1 VAAKERKSQLHWYIP
16 FFLLIALACN
26 ALAGDIDPS
35 DYRPFSG
42 SKFFLLAESNFSSD
56 ENAVVRLEAKS
67 GNVMVYSGVDMVV
80 YRVPQPV
87 DFLKKQK
94 NLHRIRVEGIPK
106 EEGLANALGYIWDSE
121 YKESRLVAQRV
132 FSYTARS
139 NVVSEAPELSQ
150 TPPYSYSTEFDN
162 PPQFKRMPQFEF
174 VEGFR
179 YPLAEAEPIEP
190 PSVKLEGSSHNFI
203 EPRQGNVKIPLGTLK
218 PGLYLVEA
226 YVGGYRATTLV
237 FVTDNVSITKI
248 SGEQILVWTA
258 NRKTGEP
265 SAGAQVLL
273 TDGVGTLQSGT
284 TGPDGVF
291 IMKKKSPE
299 RSYVIVKDDQGG
311 VFASENYYYDTE
323 IYATKLYAFTDRPLY
338 QPGDTVHIKMF
349 GRYFQDS
356 QRSVPLNKGDV
367 KVAVLDPTGNPVTTV
382 TCSITGREGGDTSF
396 QLPDQ
401 AIPGGYT
408 LQMGYAEAFYTGS
421 FRVAR
426 YSKPH
431 FDIDIAFDKKE
442 FKTGEP
448 ITGTVRLAYPGGRPV
463 AGAQVDISVRAQ
475 SLTMVEH
482 EVRYEG
488 LFAAKLIQVRLA
500 SGPDGSAAFQ
510 LPPAKVPSRY
520 VVGAIASD
528 GPTYRVRASKELLI
542 QAGAGVYSLKTPKR
556 LTQPGERVE
565 FTIQLLGGSDGAP
578 AAWEAVRLEDQ
589 SVFSDSVSGDRIS
602 VLFPQS
608 GSYTV
613 RLKDAKGEIIGST
626 EHWVEGPQIKSR
638 PGSISIVLNKEE
650 YSYGE
655 KALALI
661 SFPEE
666 VENALVTLERDRVE
680 SYALLK
686 TGSSAVQLKRENSL
700 QWSAVIPITEMH
712 RPNITLSVLYV
723 RDGSYVFQNKGI
735 IVTVPRVQISFKPN
749 KETYLPGETVTV
761 DVETRLEGKPVSA
774 QLAVGVV
781 DEMVYVLQPEIAPDI
796 AEFFHHIR
804 HNQVKTTSSLNFH
817 TYDVATSSESQGQT
831 SSSERPL
838 KMLDRPRRENID
850 TAAWFPNLETG
861 ADGRTRFTFIMPQSL
876 SRWRMTGRAMT
887 RGGSVGQKTAYVI
900 SSKDCFLKWSGPA
913 VFRQEDEPRIQVL
926 GFNNGAEPI
935 SAEFVV
941 EGIDPQVREAVSLK
955 PGVNYLQFAFKAERD
970 ALIRTSLI
978 VQGRAVD
985 TLETAVAAVPRSW
998 ATTRLVHLDL
1008 DRPISTVPVPEGA
1021 SDIRL
1026 SLAGNAAERFLSV
1039 ADGLLDYPFGCV
1051 EQTASRLIPLSL
1063 AYEQIRALGLSQ
1075 NVIARLHSQIAAN
1088 RLRLVQMA
1096 GPDATFGWW
1105 GDLTHGSLFL
1115 TAYAYYADWN
1125 ALRVM
1130 GLEAPLNHWE
1140 KLLDIYKKQGDREDL
1155 LHKAIILWLAKEMGL
1170 PTRTL
1175 WEGAADQAVK
1185 SEAEPGREEAP
1196 SPPGA
1201 ANLME
1206 PSPTSDFRD
1215 MALVLLDL
1223 TAEPSAPKAELHVLA
1238 VKSLERLAGSKYP
1251 LAKALLLMATPPSQA
1266 GRGDQARAAE
1276 ILGSLS
1282 PESATIDRAVALLFL
1297 RKALSA
1303 KGGINAVDLFVPGDA
1318 WKKRPSRLD
1327 APVWHWQGRSGEN
1340 VTIELKAPPAKPVQA
1355 NLAYETTTEE
1365 ESRLPVKIERRL
1377 YRLLSE
1383 PINKD
1388 HPPTDEDGIPL
1399 QAQYKAVQVENPV
1412 RVDAGELYLDVIAI
1426 SPPENT
1432 VYRYGVVDVALPPGA
1447 DTEPMPWGVAITGI
1461 EGSPESRSYPGFQSY
1476 AVPVDE
1482 LNGPMVFQQAVRF
1495 SQRGSFNMPPARF
1508 FRMYQPEEKAFES
1521 GAYVGRIEVH

>member
-1 VAAKERKSQLHWYIP
+1 MAAKERKSQLHRYIP
-16 FFLLIALACN
+16 FFFLIALACN
-26 ALAGDIDPS
+26 ALAADIDPS

-42 SKFFLLAESNFSSD
+42 SRFFLLAESNFSSED
-56 ENAVVRLEAKS
+56 NAAVRLEAES
-67 GNVMVYSGVDMVV
+67 GNVMEYSGVDMVV

-94 NLHRIRVEGIPK
+94 NLHRVRVEGIPK
-106 EEGLANALGYIWDSE
+106 DEGLANALGYLWDSE

-132 FSYTARS
+132 FSYAARS

-150 TPPYSYSTEFDN
+150 TPPYSYRTEFAN
-162 PPQFKRMPQFEF
+162 PPQFKRMPQFEV
-174 VEGFR
+174 VESFR
-179 YPLAEAEPIEP
+179 YPLAEAKPIEP
-190 PSVKLEGSSHNFI
+190 PDVKLEGSSNNFI

-218 PGLYLVEA
+218 PGLYVVEA

-237 FVTDNVSITKI
+237 FVADNVSITKI

-265 SAGAQVLL
+265 SAGSQVLL

-291 IMKKKSPE
+291 TMKRKSPE
-299 RSYVIVKDDQGG
+299 RSYVIVKDAQGG
-311 VFASENYYYDTE
+311 VFVSENYYYDSE
-323 IYATKLYAFTDRPLY
+323 IYATRLYAFTDRPLY
-338 QPGDTVHIKMF
+338 QPGDTVYLKMF
-349 GRYFQDS
+349 GRFFQDS
-356 QRSVPLNKGDV
+356 QRSVPLKKGDV
-367 KVAVLDPTGNPVTTV
+367 KVAVLDPTGNPITTV
-382 TCSITGREGGDTSF
+382 TCSITEQDGGDTSF

-431 FDIDIAFDKKE
+431 FDIDISFDKKE
-442 FKTGEP
+442 FKTNEP

-488 LFAAKLIQVRLA
+488 LFAARVIQVRLTSEA
-500 SGPDGSAAFQ
+500 DGSATFQ

-556 LTQPGERVE
+556 LTQPGEPVE
-565 FTIQLLGGSDGAP
+565 FTIQLQGGSGGTP
-578 AAWEAVRLEDQ
+578 TTWEAVRLEDQ
-589 SVFSDSVSGDRIS
+589 SVFSDSVSGDRVS

-613 RLKDAKGEIIGST
+613 RLKNAGGEVVGST

-650 YSYGE
+650 YSPGE

-661 SFPEE
+661 SFPVE

-686 TGSSAVQLKRENSL
+686 TGSDAIQVKRENAL
-700 QWSAVIPITEMH
+700 QWSAAIPITEIH

-723 RDGSYVFQNKGI
+723 HDGSYVFQNKGI
-735 IVTVPRVQISFKPN
+735 VVTVPRVQISFKPD
-749 KETYLPGETVTV
+749 KETFLPGETVTV

-774 QLAVGVV
+774 RLAVGVV

-817 TYDVATSSESQGQT
+817 TYDMATSSESQAQS

-850 TAAWFPNLETG
+850 TAAWFPNLQTG
-861 ADGRTRFTFIMPQSL
+861 ADGRTRFTFVMPQSL
-876 SRWRMTGRAMT
+876 SRWRITGRAMT
-887 RGGSVGQKTAYVI
+887 QAGMVGQKTAYVV
-900 SSKDCFLKWSGPA
+900 SSKDCYLKWSGPS
-913 VFRQEDEPRIQVL
+913 VFRRGDEPQVQML
-926 GFNNGAEPI
+926 AFNNVTEPI

-941 EGIDPQVREAVSLK
+941 EGIAPQVRETVSLK

-970 ALIRTSLI
+970 ALIRTSLA
-978 VQGRAVD
+978 VQGRPAD
-985 TLETAVAAVPRSW
+985 TLGTAVTTVPENW
-998 ATTRLVHLDL
+998 TTTRMVHLDL
-1008 DRPISTVPVPEGA
+1008 DQAVSTVPVPEGA

-1026 SLAGNAAERFLSV
+1026 SLAGNTAERFLSV
-1039 ADGLLDYPFGCV
+1039 ADGLLDYPYGCV

-1063 AYEQIRALGLSQ
+1063 AYEQIKALGLSR
-1075 NVIARLHSQIAAN
+1075 NVVARLHSQIAAN

-1096 GPDATFGWW
+1096 GPGATFGWW
-1105 GDLTHGSLFL
+1105 GDMTHGSLFL

-1130 GLEAPLNHWE
+1130 GLEAPSNHWE
-1140 KLLDIYKKQGDREDL
+1140 KLLDIYKKQGDEEDL
-1155 LHKAIILWLAKEMGL
+1155 LHKAIVLWLAKEMGL

-1175 WEGAADQAVK
+1175 WEGAADQALK
-1185 SEAEPGREEAP
+1185 SKAEPSPAGAP
-1196 SPPGA
+1196 PPPGA
-1201 ANLME
+1201 ANIME
-1206 PSPTSDFRD
+1206 PSPMSEFHDV
-1215 MALVLLDL
+1215 ALVLLDL
-1223 TAEPSAPKAELHVLA
+1223 TAEPSAPNKSELHALA
-1238 VKSLERLAGSKYP
+1238 VKGLERP
-1251 LAKALLLMATPPSQA
+1251 
-1266 GRGDQARAAE
+1266 GRKQ
-1276 ILGSLS
+1276 
-1282 PESATIDRAVALLFL
+1282 TF
-1297 RKALSA
+1297 
-1303 KGGINAVDLFVPGDA
+1303 
-1318 WKKRPSRLD
+1318 
-1327 APVWHWQGRSGEN
+1327 
-1340 VTIELKAPPAKPVQA
+1340 
-1355 NLAYETTTEE
+1355 
-1365 ESRLPVKIERRL
+1365 
-1377 YRLLSE
+1377 
-1383 PINKD
+1383 
-1388 HPPTDEDGIPL
+1388 
-1399 QAQYKAVQVENPV
+1399 
-1412 RVDAGELYLDVIAI
+1412 
-1426 SPPENT
+1426 
-1432 VYRYGVVDVALPPGA
+1432 PGA
-1447 DTEPMPWGVAITGI
+1447 GFAADGRPPVAGGPGRPDPGI
-1461 EGSPESRSYPGFQSY
+1461 GKSSVRLAPRTPHHRPGACAALCAQSPQCKRRRKRGRALQS
-1476 AVPVDE
+1476 
-1482 LNGPMVFQQAVRF
+1482 G
-1495 SQRGSFNMPPARF
+1495 
-1508 FRMYQPEEKAFES
+1508 
-1521 GAYVGRIEVH
+1521 

>member
-1 VAAKERKSQLHWYIP
+1 MAAKERKSQLHWCIP

-26 ALAGDIDPS
+26 AGAGDISPS
-35 DYRPFSG
+35 NYRPFSG
-42 SKFFLLAESNFSSD
+42 SRFFLLAESNFSSD
-56 ENAVVRLEAKS
+56 DDAVVRLEAD
-67 GNVMVYSGVDMVV
+67 GYDTMRYSGVDMVV
-80 YRVPQPV
+80 YRVPEPV
-87 DFLKKQK
+87 DFLKRQR
-94 NLHRIRVEGIPK
+94 NLHRIQVEGIPK
-106 EEGLANALGYIWDSE
+106 EEGLANAFGYIWDSE
-121 YKESRLVAQRV
+121 YKKSRLAAQRV
-132 FSYTARS
+132 FSYAARS

-150 TPPYSYSTEFDN
+150 APPHSYRTEFTN

-174 VEGFR
+174 VECFR
-179 YPLAEAEPIEP
+179 YPLAEAKPIEP
-190 PSVKLEGSSHNFI
+190 PDVKLEGGSQNFI
-203 EPRQGNVKIPLGTLK
+203 APRRGNARIPLGTLK

-237 FVTDNVSITKI
+237 FVADNVSITKI

-258 NRKTGEP
+258 NKRTGEP
-265 SAGAQVLL
+265 SAGSQVLL

-291 IMKKKSPE
+291 IVKRKSPE
-299 RSYVIVKDDQGG
+299 RSYVIVKDAQGG

-349 GRYFQDS
+349 GRFFQDS

-367 KVAVLDPTGNPVTTV
+367 KVAVLDPTGNPITTA
-382 TCSITGREGGDTSF
+382 TCPITGEDGGDTSF

-401 AIPGGYT
+401 AVPGGYT

-442 FKTGEP
+442 FRTGEP
-448 ITGTVRLAYPGGRPV
+448 VTGTVRLAYPGGRAV

-488 LFAAKLIQVRLA
+488 LFAAKLIQLRLT
-500 SGPDGSAAFQ
+500 SGADGSAAFE

-520 VVGAIASD
+520 VVGAVASD

-542 QAGAGVYSLKTPKR
+542 QTGAAVYSLKTPKR
-556 LTQPGERVE
+556 LTRPGERVE
-565 FTIQLLGGSDGAP
+565 FTVQLLGGTDGAP

-589 SVFSDSVSGDRIS
+589 SVFSDSVSGGSIS

-613 RLKDAKGEIIGST
+613 RLKDARGEIVGST
-626 EHWVEGPQIKSR
+626 EHWVEGPQIKCQ

-650 YSYGE
+650 YSPGE

-661 SFPEE
+661 SFPVE

-680 SYALLK
+680 SHALLK
-686 TGSSAVQLKRENSL
+686 TGSDAIQLKRENGL
-700 QWSAVIPITEMH
+700 QWSAVIPISEMH

-723 RDGSYVFQNKGI
+723 HGGSYVFQNKGI
-735 IVTVPRVQISFKPN
+735 VVAVPRVQISFKPD

-774 QLAVGVV
+774 RLAVGVV

-817 TYDVATSSESQGQT
+817 TYDMATSSESREQS

-850 TAAWFPNLETG
+850 TAAWFPNLRTG
-861 ADGRTRFTFIMPQSL
+861 DDGRTRFTFVMPQSL
-876 SRWRMTGRAMT
+876 SRWRMTGRALT
-887 RGGSVGQKTAYVI
+887 PSGKAGQKTAYVV
-900 SSKDCFLKWSGPA
+900 SSKDCFLKWSGPS
-913 VFRQEDEPRIQVL
+913 VFRRGDEPRIQIL
-926 GFNNGAEPI
+926 GFNNGTEPI

-941 EGIDPQVREAVSLK
+941 EGIDPRVREAVSLK
-955 PGVNYLQFAFKAERD
+955 PGVNYLQFAFTAERD
-970 ALIRTSLI
+970 AVIRTSL
-978 VQGRAVD
+978 VVKGRPVD

-998 ATTRLVHLDL
+998 PTTRLVHLNL
-1008 DRPISTVPVPEGA
+1008 DQPISTVSVPEGA

-1026 SLAGNAAERFLSV
+1026 SLTGNAAERFLSV
-1039 ADGLLDYPFGCV
+1039 ADGLLDYPYGCV

-1063 AYEQIRALGLSQ
+1063 AYEQMKALGLSQ
-1075 NVIARLHSQIAAN
+1075 NTIVRLRSQIAAN

-1130 GLEAPLNHWE
+1130 GLEAPANHWNR
-1140 KLLDIYKKQGDREDL
+1140 LLDIYKKQGDSVSL
-1155 LHKAIILWLAKEMGL
+1155 LHKAIVLWFAKEMGL

-1185 SEAEPGREEAP
+1185 SEAEQGRRDALTSPG
-1196 SPPGA
+1196 G

-1223 TAEPSAPKAELHVLA
+1223 TAEPSAPKTGLHALA
-1238 VKSLERLAGSKYP
+1238 ARSRERLAGSKHP
-1251 LAKALLLMATPPSQA
+1251 LAKALLLMAATLSQA
-1266 GRGDQARAAE
+1266 GGDNQARAAE
-1276 ILGSLS
+1276 ILGLLG
-1282 PESATIDRAVALLFL
+1282 PETATIDRAVALLFV

-1303 KGGINAVDLFVPGDA
+1303 EDGANVVDLLNPGDT

-1327 APVWHWQGRSGEN
+1327 TPIWYWQGRSGEN
-1340 VTIELKAPPAKPVQA
+1340 IAIELKARPAKPVQA
-1355 NLAYETTTEE
+1355 DLIYETTTDE
-1365 ESRLPVKIERRL
+1365 ESGLPVRIERRL
-1377 YRLLSE
+1377 YCLQPE
-1383 PINKD
+1383 PIDKD
-1388 HPPTDEDGIPL
+1388 HPPAGKKRLPL
-1399 QAQYKAVQVENPV
+1399 QALYKAVQVEDPV
-1412 RVDAGELYLDVIAI
+1412 RVAAGELYLDEIAI
-1426 SPPENT
+1426 SPPVNV

-1447 DTEPMPWGVAITGI
+1447 DTEPMPWGIGITGL
-1461 EGSPESRSYPGFQSY
+1461 EESPVSKSYPGFQSY
-1476 AVPVDE
+1476 AVPIDE
-1482 LNGPMVFQQAVRF
+1482 LKEPMVFRQLVRF
-1495 SQRGSFNMPPARF
+1495 SQRGSFSMPPARF
-1508 FRMYQPEEKAFES
+1508 FRMYQPEEKAFER
-1521 GAYVGRIEVH
+1521 GTYIGRIEVQ